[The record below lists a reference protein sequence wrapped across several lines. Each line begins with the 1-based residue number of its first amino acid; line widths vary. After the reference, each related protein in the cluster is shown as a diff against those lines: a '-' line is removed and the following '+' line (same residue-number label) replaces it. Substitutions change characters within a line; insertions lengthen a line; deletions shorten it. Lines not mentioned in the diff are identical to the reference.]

1 MGHSVYRETKC
12 KLPVT
17 QISLNCSVKISY
29 FCSRDKE
36 MQSEANDQWL
46 CGAWSFRLADVF
58 VLEDETTG
66 YKGQFAEITIINE
79 EKIVVLLEFVEITE
93 NFKISFILCS
103 CTSHKKGSSLCVW
116 VCACMCVLYICV
128 CYVCICYGYVCICV
142 VYACVLCEYT
152 SCYVYVC
159 IFVYTWV
166 NVFVHMCI
174 WCIVCI
180 CVHVEQYICP
190 HHWFYA
196 KTTYALCKIC
206 QFSVVHMNSNMN
218 EIIKYSEGLPELF
231 SLMDMFIIM

>member
-1 MGHSVYRETKC
+1 M
-12 KLPVT
+12 
-17 QISLNCSVKISY
+17 
-29 FCSRDKE
+29 
-36 MQSEANDQWL
+36 
-46 CGAWSFRLADVF
+46 F

-159 IFVYTWV
+159 IFVYT
-166 NVFVHMCI
+166 
-174 WCIVCI
+174 
-180 CVHVEQYICP
+180 
-190 HHWFYA
+190 
-196 KTTYALCKIC
+196 
-206 QFSVVHMNSNMN
+206 
-218 EIIKYSEGLPELF
+218 
-231 SLMDMFIIM
+231 